1 MAYQIRTAPA
11 GGFSIGSVFSRAF
24 AAIAAN
30 PGAALGTAL
39 LFGGLPLIGC
49 HYLEHRFAATSMT
62 TGQAGLPPGFWLAIY
77 VGLAISLLSTAAYA
91 VAQGAFVPLV
101 AAQETGRPAGFAD
114 AAGAGFGALLP
125 LIVLGVVSGIGTAI
139 GFLFLIVPG
148 IILLLAWS
156 VAAPALVAERCG
168 IMAALGRSRELTS
181 GARVRIFALLI
192 VVGVV
197 ALAVDELVDRL
208 TAGFYGEAAFTHL
221 FENGFPTVYVLTKA
235 VADTLV
241 MALSAATYAAL
252 YLELRN
258 WKDSAPNDA
267 LGEVFA

>member
-1 MAYQIRTAPA
+1 MAYQIQTTPA
-11 GGFSIGSVFSRAF
+11 GGFSIGRVFSRAF

-77 VGLAISLLSTAAYA
+77 IGFAIAILSSAAYA

-101 AAQETGRPAGFAD
+101 AAQEAGRPAGFAD
-114 AAGAGFGALLP
+114 AAQAGFGALLP
-125 LIVLGVVSGIGTAI
+125 LIVLGMVTGIGTMV
-139 GFLFLIVPG
+139 GYLFLIVPG
-148 IILLLAWS
+148 IILMLAWS
-156 VAAPALVAERCG
+156 VAAPALVAEKCG

-197 ALAVDELVDRL
+197 FYAVEQLVDWL
-208 TAGFYGEAAFTHL
+208 MAGFYGQAAFTHL
-221 FENGFPTVYVLTKA
+221 FENGFPVVYVLAKA

-241 MALSAATYAAL
+241 MAFSAAMYVAL
-252 YLELRN
+252 YVELRN
-258 WKDSAPNDA
+258 WKDGAPADA
-267 LGEVFA
+267 LAEVFA